1 MRKLLI
7 FMIIVFGLNNPA
19 LAKII
24 ETDDS
29 LVIQNELQKL
39 TQEDLVTFDVKGV
52 LYEPEDSVLK
62 LKNKRF
68 VRNFLSRIRQD
79 NLHEAD
85 RLEGIILLNYKPVL
99 LDIKIPEIIKDTK
112 ERGVKIIS
120 LTGGR
125 TGSIGSVNNRQDLR
139 LSRLKSF
146 GIDFTGSFKVTRLLL
161 ERNGDGNNR
170 IGRKSEFAND
180 AIFKDGVIFTSRL
193 PKGKILG
200 IFLDKVEF
208 LPKKIVHVDNDIS
221 KLGSVQRMCK
231 SRNIEFLGIH
241 YTKQYN
247 NSENDT
253 FDKKVAEKKLK
264 ILQTKSLWV
273 SDKIAHCLAHTGFD
287 INYCRSK

>member
-1 MRKLLI
+1 M
-7 FMIIVFGLNNPA
+7 
-19 LAKII
+19 
-24 ETDDS
+24 
-29 LVIQNELQKL
+29 
-39 TQEDLVTFDVKGV
+39 
-52 LYEPEDSVLK
+52 LYEPEDSLLK
-62 LKNKRF
+62 LKNKRL

-112 ERGVKIIS
+112 ERGIKIIS
-120 LTGGR
+120 LTSGR
-125 TGSIGSVNNRQDLR
+125 TGAIGSVNNRQDLR

-208 LPKKIVHVDNDIS
+208 LPKKIIHVDNDIS
-221 KLGSVQRMCK
+221 KLSSVQRMCK

-287 INYCRSK
+287 INYCRSQ

>member
-1 MRKLLI
+1 MRKLFI
-7 FMIIVFGLNNPA
+7 FIIIVFGLNNPA

-52 LYEPEDSVLK
+52 LYEPEDSLLK

-161 ERNGDGNNR
+161 ERNGDGSNR

-200 IFLDKVEF
+200 IF
-208 LPKKIVHVDNDIS
+208 
-221 KLGSVQRMCK
+221 
-231 SRNIEFLGIH
+231 
-241 YTKQYN
+241 
-247 NSENDT
+247 
-253 FDKKVAEKKLK
+253 
-264 ILQTKSLWV
+264 
-273 SDKIAHCLAHTGFD
+273 
-287 INYCRSK
+287 